1 MIRNVK
7 EPLLKE
13 ATIEAFNQLIE
24 GHELANK
31 QIKANIMKVI
41 ENSKGPTLDQI
52 NQQLEEV
59 QMKLI
64 QAANQ
69 HQDCDALT
77 QQIMD
82 LRKQKEKVQSRET
95 DQQAK
100 LHSLDEINKL
110 VELHKY
116 GLVDF
121 DEQLVRRLVEKITI
135 FQRYMEFTFK
145 DGEVIR
151 VNKWILG
158 CLVLSYFG
166 WVLFLDCSFLIL
178 ADWIKL
184 SWISRQ
190 VFLEISVRVTMNA
203 SANSLAVACPCCSR

>member
-1 MIRNVK
+1 
-7 EPLLKE
+7 
-13 ATIEAFNQLIE
+13 
-24 GHELANK
+24 
-31 QIKANIMKVI
+31 
-41 ENSKGPTLDQI
+41 
-52 NQQLEEV
+52 

-82 LRKQKEKVQSRET
+82 LRKQKEKVQSHET

-151 VNKWILG
+151 VN
-158 CLVLSYFG
+158 
-166 WVLFLDCSFLIL
+166 
-178 ADWIKL
+178 
-184 SWISRQ
+184 
-190 VFLEISVRVTMNA
+190 M
-203 SANSLAVACPCCSR
+203 

>member
-1 MIRNVK
+1 MIPDVTPNGVFYL
-7 EPLLKE
+7 P
-13 ATIEAFNQLIE
+13 
-24 GHELANK
+24 
-31 QIKANIMKVI
+31 
-41 ENSKGPTLDQI
+41 PTGWLTSFY
-52 NQQLEEV
+52 NPP
-59 QMKLI
+59 
-64 QAANQ
+64 
-69 HQDCDALT
+69 T

-95 DQQAK
+95 NQQAK

-151 VNKWILG
+151 VN
-158 CLVLSYFG
+158 
-166 WVLFLDCSFLIL
+166 
-178 ADWIKL
+178 
-184 SWISRQ
+184 
-190 VFLEISVRVTMNA
+190 M
-203 SANSLAVACPCCSR
+203 

>member
-13 ATIEAFNQLIE
+13 ATVQAFNQLIE
-24 GHELANK
+24 GHKLADK

-41 ENSKGPTLDQI
+41 KNSKGPTLDQLGK
-52 NQQLEEV
+52 QLKEV
-59 QMKLI
+59 QIQLI

-69 HQDCDALT
+69 HQNCDALT

-82 LRKQKEKVQSRET
+82 LRKQKEKVQSQET
-95 DQQAK
+95 NQQVK

-151 VNKWILG
+151 VNMWDLAG
-158 CLVLSYFG
+158 STLSYFG
-166 WVLFLDCSFLIL
+166 WG
-178 ADWIKL
+178 A
-184 SWISRQ
+184 
-190 VFLEISVRVTMNA
+190 VFIF
-203 SANSLAVACPCCSR
+203 